1 MPVTRAKRVASVTT
15 IDTRPRKRVNRVT
28 SNGSSRA
35 EADAELDD
43 HVGTA
48 SNGAPESNE
57 INSAGEEDDSEELEQ
72 QLGKSH
78 NTSLPSLLVTL
89 FLSQG

>member
-1 MPVTRAKRVASVTT
+1 MPGTRAKRVASVTT
-15 IDTRPRKRVNRVT
+15 TDTRPRKRVNRVT

-35 EADAELDD
+35 EVDA
-43 HVGTA
+43 A

-57 INSAGEEDDSEELEQ
+57 TNSARGEDDSEGLEQ
-72 QLGKSH
+72 KLSKSH